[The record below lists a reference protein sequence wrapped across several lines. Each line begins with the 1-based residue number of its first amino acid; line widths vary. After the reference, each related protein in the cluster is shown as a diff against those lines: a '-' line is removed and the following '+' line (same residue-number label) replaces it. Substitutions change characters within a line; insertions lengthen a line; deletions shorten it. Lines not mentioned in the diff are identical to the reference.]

1 MKFDPVQIGDVTYL
15 LRESIAAADGLEWIK
30 RYMVE
35 PSGDVSIQAAAGAS
49 LKRIA
54 NSYDDFAFLVER
66 ICVDERGKPLSSG
79 DVPLPHVP
87 KLARHMRERL
97 RIGEFIAAMT
107 RELTEDDEH
116 EDGGSEKNLQSG

>member
-1 MKFDPVQIGDVTYL
+1 MKFDPVQIGGTTYL

-35 PSGDVSIQAAAGAS
+35 PSGEVSIQAAAGAS

-66 ICVDERGKPLSSG
+66 ICVDERGKALSSG

-97 RIGEFIAAMT
+97 RIGEFINAMT
-107 RELTEDDEH
+107 RELTEDD
-116 EDGGSEKNLQSG
+116 DDSGGSEKNLPTG